1 MEVKIM
7 SYPLVPLEKILNS
20 YVESNVEPKEI
31 LVNQFEQRLCWDI
44 HIVNKVDSDTNE
56 TLETYVY
63 HEAIFKDKTRDFLEQ
78 NKDNIKDNP
87 LSFDPE
93 MLNGYYLKQPKG
105 G

>member
-7 SYPLVPLEKILNS
+7 SYSLVPLEKILNS

-44 HIVNKVDSDTNE
+44 HLVNKVDSDTNE

-63 HEAIFKDKTRDFLEQ
+63 HEVIFKDKTRDFLEQ
-78 NKDNIKDNP
+78 NKDNIKVNP

-93 MLNGYYLKQPKG
+93 MLNGYCLK
-105 G
+105 

>member
-1 MEVKIM
+1 M
-7 SYPLVPLEKILNS
+7 SYPLVLLEKILNS

-78 NKDNIKDNP
+78 NKDNIKANP

-93 MLNGYYLKQPKG
+93 MLNGYYVK
-105 G
+105 

>member
-1 MEVKIM
+1 M

-44 HIVNKVDSDTNE
+44 HIVNKVDSVTNE

-78 NKDNIKDNP
+78 NKDNIKVNP

-93 MLNGYYLKQPKG
+93 MLNGYYLK
-105 G
+105 

>member
-1 MEVKIM
+1 M
-7 SYPLVPLEKILNS
+7 SYSLVPLEKILNS

-44 HIVNKVDSDTNE
+44 HLVNKVDSDTNE

-63 HEAIFKDKTRDFLEQ
+63 HEVIFKDKTRDFLEQ
-78 NKDNIKDNP
+78 NKDNIKVNP

-93 MLNGYYLKQPKG
+93 MLNGYYLK
-105 G
+105 

>member
-1 MEVKIM
+1 MEVEIM

-31 LVNQFEQRLCWDI
+31 SVNQFEQRLCWDI
-44 HIVNKVDSDTNE
+44 QLVNKIDPDTNE

-63 HEAIFKDKTRDFLEQ
+63 HEVIFKDKTRDFLEQ

-93 MLNGYYLKQPKG
+93 MLNGYYLK
-105 G
+105 